1 MTDGH
6 KLFIYAKGDSYEQLH
21 TMVGLVS
28 TAASMG
34 WEAHVYMTYGVLW
47 RYVHE
52 ELGEAPVTIHTP
64 EVAAKYRKGIES
76 GRIPELDELFE
87 EARELGGDKVRV
99 YGCTTS
105 VKLLHLPAD
114 KLEQCDALMG
124 HASFLKLATAGQ
136 LVVT

>member
-1 MTDGH
+1 MSDG
-6 KLFIYAKGDSYEQLH
+6 KISIYAKGDSYEQLH

-34 WEAHVYMTYGVLW
+34 WEAHVYLTYGALY
-47 RYVHE
+47 RYVNDTM
-52 ELGEAPVTIHTP
+52 GEAPVTIHTP
-64 EVAAKYRKGIES
+64 EVKAKYEKGIDA
-76 GRIPELDELFE
+76 GRLPDLDEFFE

-105 VKLLHLPAD
+105 VKLLHLDASQ
-114 KLEQCDALMG
+114 LEKCDMLIG
-124 HASFLKLATAGQ
+124 HASFLKIAKGGQ